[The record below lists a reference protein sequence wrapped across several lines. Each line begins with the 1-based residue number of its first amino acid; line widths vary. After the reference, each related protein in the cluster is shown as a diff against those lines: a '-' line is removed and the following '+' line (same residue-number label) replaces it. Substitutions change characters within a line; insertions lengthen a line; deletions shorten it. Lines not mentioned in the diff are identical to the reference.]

1 MICSVLRSGAL
12 AALFLALSSPVSA
25 QLERAEQAFADV
37 DLEGTRDAART
48 ALEAGG
54 LSRDDVVR
62 ALRLLG
68 LSHAALGENR
78 AAYDSFVRMLA
89 LDPEASLERSI
100 APQLRGP
107 YLEARGYWNARSGPR
122 FEVEL
127 VAGPSAIVARVRDP
141 LGIARTLKLRARVET
156 TAAYRDR
163 EAPASPEVAFEVDGY
178 EGYAE
183 AVLVALDEHGNAVA
197 TLGSEAVPTELG
209 RLRERSAGSSNATS
223 SEPRVGRI
231 LGGVA
236 LGLAAASVG
245 LGAGFHARR
254 QSLASDWNGDACER
268 PIGATRAEQC
278 GEVRDDLDRAQTLS
292 IVGYALAGA
301 LAATGIVLFAVG
313 GGSDDEPT
321 TARVA
326 CGVSGVA
333 VRCDG
338 RF

>member
-1 MICSVLRSGAL
+1 MIDLVLRSGAL
-12 AALFLALSSPVSA
+12 AVLVLAFSSPAAA
-25 QLERAEQAFADV
+25 QLERAERAFADV

-68 LSHAALGENR
+68 LSEAALGENQ
-78 AAYDSFVRMLA
+78 AAYASFVRMLA

-107 YLEARGYWNARSGPR
+107 YLEARGYWSGPR

-127 VAGPSAIVARVRDP
+127 VAGPSAVVARVRDP
-141 LGIARTLKLRARVET
+141 LGIARTLRLRARVD
-156 TAAYRDR
+156 TAAEYRDR
-163 EAPASPEVAFEVDGY
+163 QAPASPEVAFAVEGY

-183 AVLVALDEHGNAVA
+183 AVLVALDEHGNTVA
-197 TLGSEAVPTELG
+197 ALGSEAVPIELG
-209 RLRERSAGSSNATS
+209 RRRERRTESSTR

-236 LGLAAASVG
+236 LGLAGASLG

-254 QSLASDWNGDACER
+254 QALAADWNGDACER

-278 GEVRDDLDRAQTLS
+278 GDVRDDLDRAQTLS

-301 LAATGIVLFAVG
+301 LAATGIVLLSVG
-313 GGSDDEPT
+313 GSSEDEAT
-321 TARVA
+321 TAHVA
-326 CGVSGVA
+326 CGVAGA
-333 VRCDG
+333 GLRCDG

>member
-12 AALFLALSSPVSA
+12 AALVLALSSPVSA

-37 DLEGTRDAART
+37 DLEGTRDAARA

-68 LSHAALGENR
+68 LSQAALGEHQ

-141 LGIARTLKLRARVET
+141 LGIARTLRLRARVET
-156 TAAYRDR
+156 TADYRDH
-163 EAPASPEVAFEVDGY
+163 EALASPEVAFEVEEY

-183 AVLVALDEHGNAVA
+183 AVLVALDEHGNAIA

-209 RLRERSAGSSNATS
+209 RRRERRIDAPTS
-223 SEPRVGRI
+223 SAPRLGRV

-236 LGLAAASVG
+236 LGLAGASVS
-245 LGAGFHARR
+245 LGASFHVRR
-254 QSLASDWNGDACER
+254 QALAEDWNGDVCER

-278 GEVRDDLDRAQTLS
+278 TDVRDDLDRAQTLS
-292 IVGYALAGA
+292 IVGYAVAGA
-301 LAATGIVLFAVG
+301 LAATGIVLLVVG
-313 GGSDDEPT
+313 GGSADEPAV
-321 TARVA
+321 ARVA
-326 CGVSGVA
+326 CGVTGA
-333 VRCDG
+333 GVRCDG